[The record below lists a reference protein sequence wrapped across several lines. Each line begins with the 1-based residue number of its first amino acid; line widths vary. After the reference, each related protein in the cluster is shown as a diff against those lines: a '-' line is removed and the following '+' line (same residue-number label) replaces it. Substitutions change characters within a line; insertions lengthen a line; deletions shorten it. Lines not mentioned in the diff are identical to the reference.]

1 MTLGRVSRAPQGQE
15 GVKCTAVGGRGW
27 EWGRGPRAGS
37 LSSVMST
44 RCGAACGPKQTA
56 SQGRAPAC
64 AEPAFRPGPGCVSSS
79 ALWLSGPAPLR
90 REPGQPTDAGTA
102 SRVPRSYEPRPP
114 TAVERPVGAL
124 QKPRPLR
131 PQSLAPCQLRHFRRT
146 IAPPLCPI
154 SPAPAEAV
162 PIAPPTSAISPASS
176 ARLAQRLTE
185 LLVPASRRYELR

>member
-1 MTLGRVSRAPQGQE
+1 MNLGRVSRAPQGQE

-56 SQGRAPAC
+56 SQGRTPAC

-79 ALWLSGPAPLR
+79 AHWLSGPAPLR

-114 TAVERPVGAL
+114 TAVERPVGSSPEAPPT
-124 QKPRPLR
+124 KAAEPRPL
-131 PQSLAPCQLRHFRRT
+131 PAQTLSQNYC
-146 IAPPLCPI
+146 
-154 SPAPAEAV
+154 PAPLPYQPRPGRGSTYRPAHQCRKPRLFSAARAEIDRV
-162 PIAPPTSAISPASS
+162 IG
-176 ARLAQRLTE
+176 
-185 LLVPASRRYELR
+185 SRFREV